1 MTSEGQH
8 VPGAN
13 RTKVCIIGA
22 GATGGFFGA
31 QLAHG
36 DADVSVVARGR
47 TLEALRKNGWVLERD
62 GGRTAAPVRAVGSA
76 SELPV
81 QDVVILAV
89 KAYALSDIASMVT
102 PLLGPDTIVVPA
114 VNGVPWWFC
123 KGLVS
128 VDPQGLIDACIP
140 VVSVIGTVVYP
151 ACSSPEPGVT
161 RHHSG
166 SRVVL
171 GELGNNA
178 DSQRLKALVSLLQ
191 SVGIGAEASDAIR
204 TEVWMKLL
212 GNASFNPVSFVTG
225 SATDLLIDDPAI
237 GGLFVKLMGETL
249 AVGHALGIHPAIK
262 PAERIAITRKL
273 GSVKTSMLQ
282 DAEAQRPIELDAIL
296 GAVIELGASV
306 GVPTP
311 TSNILHALARMRART
326 FGLLSD

>member
-1 MTSEGQH
+1 MLGT
-8 VPGAN
+8 N

-22 GATGGFFGA
+22 GAIGGFFGA

-47 TLEALRKNGWVLERD
+47 TLEALRERGWVLERD
-62 GGRTAAPVRAVGSA
+62 GKRIAAPVRAVASG

-89 KAYALSDIASMVT
+89 KAYVLSSIAPMVK
-102 PLLGPDTIVVPA
+102 PLLGFDTIVVPA
-114 VNGVPWWFC
+114 VNGVPWWFH
-123 KGLVS
+123 KGLAS
-128 VDPQGLIDACIP
+128 VDPHGSINACIP
-140 VVSVIGTVVYP
+140 VASVIGAVVYP

-171 GELGNNA
+171 GEVRGEA
-178 DSQRLKALVSLLQ
+178 DTPRLRAFMTLLQ
-191 SVGIGAEASDAIR
+191 SVGIGAETSNDIR

-212 GNASFNPVSFVTG
+212 GNACFNPVSFVTG
-225 SATDLLIDDPAI
+225 SATDLMIDDPAI
-237 GGLFVKLMGETL
+237 GALFIKLMDETL
-249 AVGHALGIHPAIK
+249 AVGHALGIHPAIR
-262 PAERIAITRKL
+262 PADRIAITRKL

-282 DAEAQRPIELDAIL
+282 DAEARRPIELDAIL

-311 TSNILHALARMRART
+311 TSDTLHALARMRART
-326 FGLLSD
+326 FGLLSH